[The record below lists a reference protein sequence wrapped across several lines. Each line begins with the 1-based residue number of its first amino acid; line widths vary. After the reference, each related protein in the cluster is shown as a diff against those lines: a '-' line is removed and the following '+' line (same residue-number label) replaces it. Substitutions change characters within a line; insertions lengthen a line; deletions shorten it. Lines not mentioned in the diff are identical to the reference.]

1 MSQPNSRCQV
11 LTTSEA
17 YYVRLLNP
25 AKKKTEHRGERVAV
39 AEAVGAAAVG
49 QEAVDLGDSADPV
62 DPVDPVA
69 EGAEARMSKACR

>member
-25 AKKKTEHRGERVAV
+25 AKKKTEHRG
-39 AEAVGAAAVG
+39 
-49 QEAVDLGDSADPV
+49 QEAGDLGDSAH
-62 DPVDPVA
+62 PVA
-69 EGAEARMSKACR
+69 EGAGARIFDA